1 MDTPRWDNLIVVARV
16 ARSHGRRGEVILNPE
31 TDFLEERFQPGR
43 RFFVLNGPRVGTLVV
58 RSVWFHRD
66 RPVVEFDGYESIDQ
80 AETLAGIELRIEA
93 SDLQPLPPDVYYHH
107 DLIGCVVETAD
118 GTAVGTVR
126 SVDGAGTASRLV
138 VDGPS
143 GERLI
148 PLAADIC
155 RTIDPAHGRIVIDV
169 LDGLLDL
176 NVERSRRVRR
186 SGRR

>member
-1 MDTPRWDNLIVVARV
+1 MDTPRWDDLIVVARV

-43 RFFVLNGPRVGTLVV
+43 RFFVLDGPRIGTLVV
-58 RSVWFHRD
+58 RSVFFHRD
-66 RPVVEFDGYESIDQ
+66 RPVVGFEGYESIEQ
-80 AETLAGIELRIEA
+80 AETIAGAELRIEA
-93 SDLQPLPPDVYYHH
+93 SDLQPLPPGVYYHH
-107 DLIGCVVETAD
+107 DLIGCLVETGD
-118 GTAVGTVR
+118 GTEVGTVR

-143 GERLI
+143 GLQLI

-155 RTIDPAHGRIVIDV
+155 RTIDLPHRRIVIDA

-176 NVERSRRVRR
+176 NAGRSRRVRQ
-186 SGRR
+186 GRRW